1 MEEYVVVTEG
11 ELTLEIAGNVYVL
24 GPGDS
29 ITFAGNE
36 DHAYKNCSKKLT
48 VFQSLIRY

>member
-1 MEEYVVVTEG
+1 MVTEV
-11 ELTLEIAGNVYVL
+11 ELTLEIAGNLCVL

-29 ITFAGNE
+29 STFAGDE